1 MAMAKSN
8 RRKKQDR
15 AKAAA
20 RHAEQSRLRART
32 KRQQQLVG
40 HYGRLLDPQTSPAEV
55 AELLAAELPDSIV
68 AGAMV
73 QTRMSLGAQAG
84 EAAEI
89 ARLMLASAPE
99 PPGAGALAV
108 AAWAAHRTGDEDAE
122 HRYALEL
129 LARADA
135 DSDADQRLEVIRS
148 VSVRGHPGEACDLIE
163 SYLPEHPDDEVAA
176 EIYAD
181 AVARAYDEAE
191 PGDRE
196 RAALARYAD
205 RSGINGLRAAIGSFL
220 DRTNW
225 GESVRKQA
233 ETERAE
239 LEQEYWGPAERDA
252 FDALALELAIRLP
265 ADGEDAPL
273 PAWADDH
280 PADTALRAFA
290 ADPQVPRKLAARA
303 SAWDEHV
310 HYGVW
315 QLQDPVAAPGVWCT
329 DLVSGTCRYAQFPA
343 SALDGAAPWTV
354 WLGALVPVDGIWRST
369 GNGIRLS
376 PVEGDAVAESVDEA
390 ALLGIQLLSGVPHD
404 QLPEPEP
411 VRFGRAEPYCAR
423 WETGEMP
430 EAEFAEF
437 ASAVT
442 AGLITR
448 LASQVWWK
456 RATPLRLQNTEGDPL
471 LLINATVTVRG
482 DVTARLLAHPDFEAE
497 DGEDGQIVWWGERV
511 EPLAPDDEE
520 RWVLGRVT
528 PGEGRIRVRVNSQRR
543 LRRLMRILAAMGVE
557 PQVTEEKQVKPSLDF
572 AWGPVP
578 GNGGDSAGDGMHAR
592 EWEANWL
599 DQAVAALDSRTPRQ
613 AAQGDEEDRL
623 RLEALLRQL
632 EYQAGP
638 ATTRGERGI
647 DVAWLRAELG
657 CAR

>member
-1 MAMAKSN
+1 MAKSN
-8 RRKKQDR
+8 RRKKQDH

-20 RHAEQSRLRART
+20 RHAEQARLRART
-32 KRQQQLVG
+32 ERQQQLAD

-73 QTRMSLGAQAG
+73 QTRMSLGAPAG

-99 PPGAGALAV
+99 PPETGALAV

-122 HRYALEL
+122 HRYVREL

-135 DSDADQRLEVIRS
+135 DGDAEQRLEVIRS

-163 SYLPEHPDDEVAA
+163 PYLPEHPDDEVAA

-181 AVARAYDEAE
+181 AVARAYGEAE
-191 PGDRE
+191 PGERE

-205 RSGINGLRAAIGSFL
+205 RSGIDGLRAAIGSFL

-233 ETERAE
+233 DAERAE
-239 LEQEYWGPAERDA
+239 LVQEYWGPAERDA
-252 FDALALELAIRLP
+252 FEALALELAIRLP
-265 ADGEDAPL
+265 ADGEDAPV

-290 ADPQVPRKLAARA
+290 ADPQVPGKLAARA
-303 SAWDEHV
+303 SAWNEHV

-329 DLVSGTCRYAQFPA
+329 DLLSGTRRYAQFPA
-343 SALDGAAPWTV
+343 PALDGAAPWAV
-354 WLGALVPVDGIWRST
+354 WLGGLLPVDGIWRST
-369 GNGIRLS
+369 GSGVWAS
-376 PVEGDAVAESVDEA
+376 PVEGDAVAEYADQA
-390 ALLGIQLLSGVPHD
+390 TWLGIQLISGVPRG
-404 QLPEPEP
+404 QLPELEP
-411 VRFGRAEPYCAR
+411 VRFGQAEPYCVR
-423 WETGEMP
+423 WETDETP
-430 EAEFAEF
+430 EVEFTEF

-456 RATPLRLQNTEGDPL
+456 RATPLRLENTDHDPM
-471 LLINATVTVRG
+471 LLIDATITVRG
-482 DVTARLLAHPDFEAE
+482 DVTGRLLAHPDFAEE
-497 DGEDGQIVWWGERV
+497 DGEDGQIVWWGGRV

-528 PGEGRIRVRVNSQRR
+528 PGEGRVRVRVNSQRR

-557 PQVTEEKQVKPSLDF
+557 PRVTEEKQAVPSVDF

-578 GNGGDSAGDGMHAR
+578 DRGDGSAGDGVHVR

-599 DQAVAALDSRTPRQ
+599 DQAVAALDFRTPRQ

-623 RLEALLRQL
+623 CLEALLRQL
-632 EYQAGP
+632 EYQAGL
-638 ATTRGERGI
+638 ATTRGERGT